1 MTPRTQPPAE
11 APSPATLERRVAS
24 LVKKTNAVLD
34 ACEDI
39 RQTKNHAHV
48 SGTWY
53 PQDQNLVG
61 LFQKVA
67 GDWRTSGLPEKTL
80 VTRTGEVWSG
90 IDIPEK
96 ARQKIRLDRSV
107 RDGYATILTTLLGVP
122 FFQKKAA
129 RHDVVD
135 LLKFMLASGFDPN
148 EYNGRVTPVGIAAYQ
163 GQLDFLKVL
172 HNAGA
177 DILLEL
183 KAEQGYKPHEVGN
196 TLLHRMAFRG
206 GDPQGGT
213 PERQKVAVWLMDTY
227 DDPLPVD
234 GSGHTPLSAARGPMR
249 KVLEP
254 VAIRRE
260 KERLSQIPDASTD
273 ATPRVRL

>member
-1 MTPRTQPPAE
+1 MTQNTHPPAE
-11 APSPATLERRVAS
+11 SLSPENKHRLAA
-24 LVKKTNAVLD
+24 LVRKTISVLS

-39 RQTKNHAHV
+39 REARNYAHV
-48 SGTWY
+48 SGVGY
-53 PQDQNLVG
+53 PQEKNLVG
-61 LFQKVA
+61 LFKQVV

-80 VTRTGEVWSG
+80 VTRTGEVWAG

-96 ARQKIRLDRSV
+96 TRQKIRLARSAKEGDAMV
-107 RDGYATILTTLLGVP
+107 LTTLLALP
-122 FFQKKAA
+122 FFQRKTA
-129 RHDVVD
+129 RQDVVD
-135 LLKFMLASGFDPN
+135 LLKFMLASGFSPN
-148 EYNGRVTPVGIAAYQ
+148 EYNGRVTPVGMAAYQ

-183 KAEQGYKPHEVGN
+183 KAEHGVKPHDIGN

-206 GDPQGGT
+206 GDSHGDT
-213 PERQKVAVWLMDTY
+213 PERQQVAVWLMETY
-227 DDPLPVD
+227 DDPMPVD
-234 GSGHTPLSAARGPMR
+234 GAGHTPLSAARGSMR

-260 KERLSQIPDASTD
+260 KERLSRLAEADTE
-273 ATPRVRL
+273 ATPRARL